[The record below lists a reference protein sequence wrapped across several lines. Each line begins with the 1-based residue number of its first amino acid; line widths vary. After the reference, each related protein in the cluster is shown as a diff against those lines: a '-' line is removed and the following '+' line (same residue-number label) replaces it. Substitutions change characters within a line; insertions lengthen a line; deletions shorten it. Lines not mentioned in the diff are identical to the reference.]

1 MDELADTHGLY
12 KVETIGD
19 AWFGVTNCV
28 TPQPR
33 DHAKRIAEF
42 ALQSMQAANETL
54 IDLDN
59 PDRGYV
65 QIRIGLNRYV
75 LAQGFALLLVD
86 DDSHFPL
93 YYAKYSGPVLTN
105 VIGTRNP
112 HFTLFGDAV
121 NTAARMESNS
131 LPGRIQCSEATAT
144 LLRQQAPHVDVKC
157 RGTIPIKGKGEM
169 TTYWVGG
176 AFEPMSV
183 DKTQPTRQN
192 KQPGKPRQHKVVT
205 QKAPAL
211 PATEVEC

>member
-1 MDELADTHGLY
+1 MLHRLFYRMDELADKHGLY

-28 TPQPR
+28 SPQTL

-42 ALQSMQAANETL
+42 ALGSMQAANETL

-65 QIRIGLNRYV
+65 QIRVGLN
-75 LAQGFALLLVD
+75 
-86 DDSHFPL
+86 
-93 YYAKYSGPVLTN
+93 SGPVLTN

-112 HFTLFGDAV
+112 HYTLFGDAV
-121 NTAARMESNS
+121 NTASRMESNS
-131 LPGRIQCSEATAT
+131 LPGRIQCSETTAN
-144 LLRQQAPHVDVKC
+144 LLRQQAPHMDLKC

-176 AFEPMSV
+176 VFEPTKGGESSQDV
-183 DKTQPTRQN
+183 VKKPIQN
-192 KQPGKPRQHKVVT
+192 KVANRQTKN
-205 QKAPAL
+205 L
-211 PATEVEC
+211 PPTEVEC